1 VQKAKRFC
9 LALVLMGLAVGSG
22 CGDGTK
28 ETSEMESSSV
38 TSICGKTEDFVP
50 INKYRGAVSFVQD
63 REEAVGRLNRGCSG
77 TYIGSIGGARNLFL
91 TAGHCGSKGQS
102 ASVQFNY
109 EANADGPVV
118 TVKGVFIESKSS
130 PDYALIQLNSSPG
143 VTPTPLGT
151 SATSSLTIIQH
162 PAARPKV
169 VAFGTL
175 SGSASG
181 SRIYYAGLDTLGGS
195 SGSGILN
202 KSGQLI
208 GVHTNGGCSTSGGT
222 NGGWTISGIRAASS
236 IL

>member
-1 VQKAKRFC
+1 VQKAKSFY
-9 LALVLMGLAVGSG
+9 LALVLMGLTVGSG
-22 CGDGTK
+22 CGDGTV
-28 ETSEMESSSV
+28 ETSEMEIGEV
-38 TSICGKTEDFVP
+38 ISICGKTEDFVP
-50 INKYRGAVSFVQD
+50 INKYRGPVSFVHA
-63 REEAVGRLNRGCSG
+63 REEAVGRLNRSCSG
-77 TYIGSIGGARNLFL
+77 TYIGSIGSARNLFL
-91 TAGHCGSKGQS
+91 TAGHCGKKGQS

-109 EANADGPVV
+109 EANADGPIV

-130 PDYALIQLNSSPG
+130 PDYALIQLNANPG

-162 PAARPKV
+162 PKAQLKV

-208 GVHTNGGCSTSGGT
+208 GVHTNGGCSSSGGT
-222 NGGWTISGIRAASS
+222 NEGWTISGIRAASS